1 MHAHTHSSP
10 AAGWEEEGRNSDH
23 GPVGQVDEH
32 DNEADRDAFLG
43 KEERKRLDNMPPEKA
58 KEELRCVCVR
68 VRACVRA
75 CVRVCVCACVCVCVC
90 ACVCVCVCVRLC
102 MHACVCVCVQVCVCV
117 CVRLC
122 MCVCVCVCACIATCH
137 YIWWN

>member
-58 KEELRCVCVR
+58 KEELRCVCVC
-68 VRACVRA
+68 VCACA
-75 CVRVCVCACVCVCVC
+75 CVCACVCVQYALVPGLHSVFLL
-90 ACVCVCVCVRLC
+90 AAQNLHSASMISLKSVKWLWQY
-102 MHACVCVCVQVCVCV
+102 A
-117 CVRLC
+117 
-122 MCVCVCVCACIATCH
+122 IAHIT
-137 YIWWN
+137 